1 MDDTRVLPAR
11 HRLNVDDY
19 HRMGETGI
27 LGGDDRVELIDGD
40 VIDMA
45 PIGQDHAGTVDVLTR
60 ALVMAC
66 GERAIV
72 RVQNPLRLDRLNEP
86 QPDVAILRPRED
98 FYRRGDPPG
107 PADVLLVVE
116 VADSSLRYDRRV
128 KLPLYARAG
137 IGEVWIVDLRWRMVD
152 VHRVPAGEGYATIE
166 AHGPEETVT
175 LALAPGITVELRR
188 VLG

>member
-1 MDDTRVLPAR
+1 MDDARVLPAR
-11 HRLNVDDY
+11 HKLDVDDY

-72 RVQNPLRLDRLNEP
+72 RVQNPLRLDRLNEL

-137 IGEVWIVDLRWRMVD
+137 IGEVWIVDLRRRMVD
-152 VHRVPAGEGYATIE
+152 VHRVPAGDGYATVE

-175 LALAPGITVELRR
+175 LALAPGIAVELRR

>member
-1 MDDTRVLPAR
+1 MDDTDLVLTR

-19 HRMGETGI
+19 HRMAETGI
-27 LGGDDRVELIDGD
+27 LGEDDRVELIDGEL
-40 VIDMA
+40 IDMA

-72 RVQNPLRLDRLNEP
+72 RVRNPLRLDRLNEP

-98 FYRRGDPPG
+98 FYRRGEPPG

-137 IGEVWIVDLRWRMVD
+137 IGEVWIVDLRRRVVD
-152 VHRVPAGEGYATIE
+152 VHRTPAGDGYATIE
-166 AHGPEETVT
+166 THGPEDIVT
-175 LALAPGITVELRR
+175 LALAPGIAVGLRR
-188 VLG
+188 VFA